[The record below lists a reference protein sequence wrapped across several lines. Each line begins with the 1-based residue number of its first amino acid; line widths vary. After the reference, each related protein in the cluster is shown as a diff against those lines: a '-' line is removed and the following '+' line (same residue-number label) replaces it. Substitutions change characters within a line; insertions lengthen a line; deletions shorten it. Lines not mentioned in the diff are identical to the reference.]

1 MPARYTVFGN
11 PIAHSQSPQIHQLF
25 AAQEDAVIEYTRT
38 LVPDSPNDFQAAVKQ
53 FFRHGGQG
61 ANVTLPFKQHAYE
74 LADQC
79 TARAHDAGAVNTLMR
94 QPDGTLLGDNTD
106 GIGLMRD
113 LNENLRVDLAGKR
126 VLILGA
132 GGAARGILTPLLD
145 AKPAEVVIAN
155 RTFAKAQALAR
166 TFVFEV
172 NVQPLSALSGG
183 DFDVIFNATSGSV
196 SGDVPDIPPQAFS
209 GCLLAYD
216 LFYAAQPTAF
226 MQFAARHGAAQTA
239 DGLGMLVGQAAAAY
253 QLWRGYTPNIAPVI
267 AALRAK
273 LTA

>member
-11 PIAHSQSPQIHQLF
+11 PIAHSKSPQIHQRF
-25 AAQEDAVIEYTRT
+25 AAQEHAAIEYTRS
-38 LVPDSPNDFQAAVKQ
+38 LVPNSFDDFQAAVKQ
-53 FFRHGGQG
+53 FFRNGGQG
-61 ANVTLPFKQHAYE
+61 ANVTLPFKQYAYE

-79 TARAHDAGAVNTLMR
+79 TTRADNAGAVNTLMR

-113 LNENLRVDLAGKR
+113 LNENLRIDLAGKR

-132 GGAARGILTPLLD
+132 GGAARGILIPLLD

-155 RTFAKAQALAR
+155 RTFAKAQALAQE
-166 TFVFEV
+166 FVFEV
-172 NVQPLSALSGG
+172 NAQPLDALSGG
-183 DFDVIFNATSGSV
+183 FDVILNATSGSV
-196 SGDVPDIPPQAFS
+196 SGDVLNIPPEAFS

-216 LFYAAQPTAF
+216 LFYATEPTAF
-226 MQFAARHGAAQTA
+226 MRFAAQHGAQQTA

-253 QLWRGYTPNIAPVI
+253 QLWRGFVPNIAPVI
-267 AALRAK
+267 HDLRREMIA
-273 LTA
+273 

>member
-1 MPARYTVFGN
+1 
-11 PIAHSQSPQIHQLF
+11 
-25 AAQEDAVIEYTRT
+25 
-38 LVPDSPNDFQAAVKQ
+38 
-53 FFRHGGQG
+53 
-61 ANVTLPFKQHAYE
+61 
-74 LADQC
+74 
-79 TARAHDAGAVNTLMR
+79 
-94 QPDGTLLGDNTD
+94 
-106 GIGLMRD
+106 MRD

-126 VLILGA
+126 VLVLGA

-166 TFVFEV
+166 IFVFEV
-172 NVQPLSALSGG
+172 NAQPLSALSGG

-253 QLWRGYTPNIAPVI
+253 QLWRGYTPDIAPVI

>member
-1 MPARYTVFGN
+1 
-11 PIAHSQSPQIHQLF
+11 
-25 AAQEDAVIEYTRT
+25 
-38 LVPDSPNDFQAAVKQ
+38 
-53 FFRHGGQG
+53 
-61 ANVTLPFKQHAYE
+61 
-74 LADQC
+74 
-79 TARAHDAGAVNTLMR
+79 
-94 QPDGTLLGDNTD
+94 
-106 GIGLMRD
+106 MRD

-126 VLILGA
+126 VLVLGA

-166 TFVFEV
+166 IFVFEV
-172 NVQPLSALSGG
+172 NAQPLSALSDGG
-183 DFDVIFNATSGSV
+183 FDVIFNATSGSV

>member
-79 TARAHDAGAVNTLMR
+79 TTRADDAGAVNTLMR

-126 VLILGA
+126 VLVLGA
-132 GGAARGILTPLLD
+132 GGAARR
-145 AKPAEVVIAN
+145 PAGCPFRGAIP
-155 RTFAKAQALAR
+155 THTLFC
-166 TFVFEV
+166 
-172 NVQPLSALSGG
+172 
-183 DFDVIFNATSGSV
+183 SV
-196 SGDVPDIPPQAFS
+196 
-209 GCLLAYD
+209 
-216 LFYAAQPTAF
+216 
-226 MQFAARHGAAQTA
+226 R
-239 DGLGMLVGQAAAAY
+239 
-253 QLWRGYTPNIAPVI
+253 RE
-267 AALRAK
+267 
-273 LTA
+273 